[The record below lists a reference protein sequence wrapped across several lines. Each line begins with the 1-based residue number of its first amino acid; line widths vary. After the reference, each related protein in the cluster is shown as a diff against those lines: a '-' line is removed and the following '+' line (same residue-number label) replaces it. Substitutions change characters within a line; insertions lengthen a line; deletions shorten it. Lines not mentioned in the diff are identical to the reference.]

1 MGNLWI
7 VNTQSDTML
16 YTCSECVCMTSM
28 NSPLS
33 IPAHQVYPVRC
44 VAGQVV
50 ESHSS
55 VQREE
60 VVHCTGVSSCLRSIG
75 EITANHPGD
84 DVDDDDDDDDDADD
98 AILTYS
104 YP

>member
-1 MGNLWI
+1 
-7 VNTQSDTML
+7 ML
-16 YTCSECVCMTSM
+16 YTCGEVDSM
-28 NSPLS
+28 RDIPAPLS
-33 IPAHQVYPVRC
+33 IPAYQVYPVRC

-75 EITANHPGD
+75 EITANHPDDD
-84 DVDDDDDDDDDADD
+84 DVDDDDDDDDDDD

>member
-1 MGNLWI
+1 M
-7 VNTQSDTML
+7 
-16 YTCSECVCMTSM
+16 
-28 NSPLS
+28 P

-84 DVDDDDDDDDDADD
+84 GEDDHDDEDKDDEQAMSELGQ
-98 AILTYS
+98 AQLMLN
-104 YP
+104 